1 MSQPGMTGSRVKAWL
16 MSQSGSSAG
25 TRFPMPDGTVRIGRA
40 PDNHVVIDGP
50 DCAMVSLNHVELSRD
65 GDSWRVHDLGSTN
78 GTWLNGERVT
88 DAEVTPPAVLRLG
101 SQGPEFALVLEEA
114 APAGLDRTIEIPAET
129 VGPIPEAPR
138 PLAGH
143 EELLSSAVAR
153 ARRMR
158 AHGVTGQTMTIM
170 RGVVEQALRQSHR
183 RMKIVGYGL
192 LACLVTVS
200 ALALWKISAMRG
212 EKHAI
217 DAHIQQLEA
226 QLAKANTNA
235 ADVDGL
241 ISQLGNYQNE
251 AESLEHSLLYRIG
264 GGPQKA
270 TYLARGLHSLM
281 AEFGAEVYSIPPDFV
296 ERVNYYIEQDEGP
309 NRPIMERALN
319 QASGEIDTI
328 KRILDEHHLPPDLAY
343 LPLVESALTTGKTS
357 GAGAA
362 GPWQFT
368 EPTAKAYGLLVN
380 GRVDERKSMVK
391 STVAA
396 CRYLR
401 DLILDF
407 GAGSSVMLALAA
419 YDSGAAKVKQAVDR
433 NVSDPIK
440 QRNFWYLYRRRALP
454 LETREYVPKVFAAM
468 LIGRDPRHFGFGG
481 T

>member
-1 MSQPGMTGSRVKAWL
+1 MPPQPGTTGSRVKGWL

-25 TRFPMPDGTVRIGRA
+25 TRFPMPDGTIRIGRA
-40 PDNHVVIDGP
+40 PDNDVVIDGP
-50 DCAMVSLNHVELSRD
+50 DCGMVSLNHVELSRD
-65 GDSWRVHDLGSTN
+65 ADAWRVHDLNSTN

-88 DAEVTPPAVLRLG
+88 DAEIIPPSVLRLG

-114 APAGLDRTIEIPAET
+114 APAGLGRTIEIPADAI
-129 VGPIPEAPR
+129 GPIPAAAG
-138 PLAGH
+138 PLGGH
-143 EELLSSAVAR
+143 EHLLSSAVAR

-158 AHGVTGQTMTIM
+158 AHGVNGQTMTIM

-183 RMKIVGYGL
+183 RLKIVGYSL
-192 LACLVTVS
+192 LAGLITVS
-200 ALALWKISAMRG
+200 TLAIWKISAMRS
-212 EKHAI
+212 EKRGI

-226 QLAKANTNA
+226 QLEKANSN

-241 ISQLGNYQNE
+241 ISQLGDYQNE

-264 GGPQKA
+264 GGQQKSN
-270 TYLARGLHSLM
+270 YVIRSLHSLM

-296 ERVNYYIEQDEGP
+296 ERVNYYIEQDEGA
-309 NRPIMERALN
+309 NRPIMNRALN
-319 QASGEIDTI
+319 EAAGEITTMR
-328 KRILDEHHLPPDLAY
+328 RILEEQHLPPDLAY

-357 GAGAA
+357 AAGAA

-368 EPTAKAYGLLVN
+368 EPTAKAYGLIVN
-380 GRVDERKSMVK
+380 GRIDERKNLAK
-391 STVAA
+391 STLAA
-396 CRYLR
+396 CKYLR
-401 DLILDF
+401 QLILDF

-433 NVSDPIK
+433 NVRDPIK

-468 LIGRDPRHFGFGG
+468 LIGRDPSHFGFG
-481 T
+481 

>member
-1 MSQPGMTGSRVKAWL
+1 MPQPGITGTRAKAWL
-16 MSQSGSSAG
+16 MSQSGPSAG
-25 TRFPMPDGTVRIGRA
+25 TRFPMPDGTLRIGRA
-40 PDNHVVIDGP
+40 PDNDLVIDGP
-50 DCAMVSLNHVELSRD
+50 DCAMVSLNHVEITRD
-65 GDSWRVHDLGSTN
+65 GDRWRLHDLNSTN

-114 APAGLDRTIEIPAET
+114 APAGLDRTLEIPAD
-129 VGPIPEAPR
+129 VVAPLPEAAHPMG
-138 PLAGH
+138 GH
-143 EELLSSAVAR
+143 EHLLSSAVAR

-158 AHGVTGQTMTIM
+158 AHGVSGQTMTIM

-183 RMKIVGYGL
+183 RLKIVGYSLLAGL
-192 LACLVTVS
+192 LTVS
-200 ALALWKISAMRG
+200 TVAVWKINAMRG
-212 EKHAI
+212 EKKGI

-226 QLAKANTNA
+226 QLQKANMNA

-251 AESLEHSLLYRIG
+251 AESLERSLLYRIG
-264 GGPQKA
+264 GGRQKA
-270 TYLARGLHSLM
+270 SYLIRGLHSLM

-309 NRPIMERALN
+309 NRPIMDRALN

-328 KRILDEHHLPPDLAY
+328 RHILEEQHLPPDLAY
-343 LPLVESALTTGKTS
+343 LPLVESALTSGKTS
-357 GAGAA
+357 AAGAS

-368 EPTAKAYGLLVN
+368 EPTAKAYGLRVD
-380 GRVDERKSMVK
+380 GRVDERKNLTK
-391 STVAA
+391 STLAA
-396 CRYLR
+396 CKYLR

-419 YDSGAAKVKQAVDR
+419 YDSGASKVKQAVDR
-433 NVSDPIK
+433 NVRDPIK

-468 LIGRDPRHFGFGG
+468 LIGRDPRHFGFE
-481 T
+481 